1 MIIGL
6 VTHRFQIIY
15 KITYL
20 SNLLIRQKINS
31 QNTNAVTVIS
41 IAKLAN
47 VSGALSKVVIN
58 ES

>member
-58 ES
+58 E